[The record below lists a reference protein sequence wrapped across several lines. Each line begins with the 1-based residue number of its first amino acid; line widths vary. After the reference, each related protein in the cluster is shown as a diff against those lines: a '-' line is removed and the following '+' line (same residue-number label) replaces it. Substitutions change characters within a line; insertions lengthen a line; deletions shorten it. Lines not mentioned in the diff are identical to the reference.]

1 VISGTIK
8 DYFQE
13 NTGIYPVENRN
24 ISCRIQEYFLEK
36 TGISWIIY
44 EFFPGNTRIFPG
56 NTGIQ
61 YCSP

>member
-36 TGISWIIY
+36 TGI
-44 EFFPGNTRIFPG
+44 FL
-56 NTGIQ
+56 
-61 YCSP
+61 